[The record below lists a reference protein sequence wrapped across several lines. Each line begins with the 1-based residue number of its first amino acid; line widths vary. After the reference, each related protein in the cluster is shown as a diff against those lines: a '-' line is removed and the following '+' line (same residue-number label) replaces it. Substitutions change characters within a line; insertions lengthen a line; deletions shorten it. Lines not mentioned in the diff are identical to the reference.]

1 MERVRKEASL
11 LDQHERGLEI
21 DENDLHTAL
30 LQQPQLYWQVSKQV
44 ALAKSRRDAA
54 EQNLKV
60 VEARTELNV
69 RRSAREK
76 KEDMTNPE
84 VKSHVVMHLDVEKA
98 TTTLHALELEASQ
111 WSALERSF
119 AQRMDALKKL
129 VDLYLKNYWS
139 ESGLTGSQDSM
150 KSHNAH
156 LARRDMNA
164 ARRRSS

>member
-1 MERVRKEASL
+1 QTLK
-11 LDQHERGLEI
+11 I

-30 LQQPQLYWQVSKQV
+30 LEQPQLYWQVSKQV

-54 EQNLKV
+54 DQNLKV

-84 VKSHVVMHLDVEKA
+84 VKSHVIIHLDVEKA
-98 TTTLHALELEASQ
+98 TKALQDLELQANE

-129 VDLYLKNYWS
+129 V
-139 ESGLTGSQDSM
+139 
-150 KSHNAH
+150 
-156 LARRDMNA
+156 
-164 ARRRSS
+164 